1 MITHLIG
8 IFPEATQCST
18 VAFMNLGIQ
27 DRDTWAEKVAGQKQ
41 LVHSF
46 LVGVYTGSSTSTKSN
61 LFISIGITNV
71 HPLIQRLDLQIG

>member
-27 DRDTWAEKVAGQKQ
+27 DRDTCAEKVAGQKQ
-41 LVHSF
+41 ARSRIFGGSIHWFINLYEEQF
-46 LVGVYTGSSTSTKSN
+46 VYFNRNYKCPSSDPAT
-61 LFISIGITNV
+61 
-71 HPLIQRLDLQIG
+71 